1 MQIIK
6 SPPEEFEHGVPIVA
20 FDHDAVGKSCGYC
33 NCSLSGHFIDPQE
46 TGTSIW
52 CRDCS
57 MRTFTDAQGK
67 NRRMGAPCIT
77 FVHRWLTLD
86 EDELSQDQLGKD
98 PLTKNSPDQNQD
110 QEPKADLWEVLARA
124 TFDYKGLPRPK
135 ITGRNF

>member
-46 TGTSIW
+46 TGTTIW

-67 NRRMGAPCIT
+67 NRRMGTPCIT
-77 FVHRWLTLD
+77 FVHQWLTLD
-86 EDELSQDQLGKD
+86 EDQPSEDQPGED
-98 PLTKNSPDQNQD
+98 PLAQNSPDQK
-110 QEPKADLWEVLARA
+110 PRADLWEVLARA
-124 TFDYKGLPRPK
+124 TFDHNGLPRPE
-135 ITGRNF
+135 IPFRRP